1 MPQATQPYKRSLS
14 GSVGAGVKSVLGSN
28 GRTYYVLVHKVTSK
42 YHKAGESQPIIVD
55 QIEIGRGSQCQVRFD
70 DSFTTVSRRHAAIV
84 RDGDNWKL
92 VQLSTTNS
100 TYLNGHHV
108 HKEWYLQNGDEIQLS
123 TNGPKLGFIIPEGD
137 KGKVSS
143 IGLTARLN
151 LFRKQALRPY
161 KTALTI
167 LGCVLLLA
175 LGGLVWSLI
184 RNYQTDKKLVAAVER
199 SDSLRLAND
208 AKIARLNDSIKQM
221 GIKADSLSSQLN
233 KMKTDNEKLKK
244 SIGGLRAQMKRMVGP
259 SSAELKEYAP
269 YVYFVISSS
278 LEITLPDGGGIYNI
292 DCSSSGLSWYGTGF
306 LLDDGTFVTARHV
319 EEHWYFWNDGDG
331 VKDTFFEMNR
341 IVENGGRVVA
351 HFIAASSSG
360 DVFEFTSRQVRCS
373 RAKDSHDT
381 YNSDGGV
388 VRVSLARSDDTDCAT
403 VRTSMKG
410 GLKYDVDASR
420 NLKANTNLTIIGFPY
435 GLGVQQFGNISPIN
449 AKATVAR
456 DGLHKGMIVTTATGS
471 EHGNSGG
478 PVFYMNNSGKLV
490 VIGIVSAGI
499 GNNTGLMVPIA
510 AIR

>member
-1 MPQATQPYKRSLS
+1 MPQSTQPYKRSLS
-14 GSVGAGVKSVLGSN
+14 GSVGAGMKSVLGGN
-28 GRTYYVLVHKVTSK
+28 GRTYYVLVHKMTSR

-123 TNGPKLGFIIPEGD
+123 TNGPKLGFIIPEGE

-175 LGGLVWSLI
+175 LGGLGWSLI

-199 SDSLRLAND
+199 SDSLRLANES
-208 AKIARLNDSIKQM
+208 KIDRLNDSIKRM
-221 GIKADSLSSQLN
+221 GIRADSLNSQLN
-233 KMKTDNEKLKK
+233 KMKTDNENLKK

-269 YVYFVISSS
+269 YVFFVISSS
-278 LEITLPDGGGIYNI
+278 LEITRPNGEIYNI
-292 DCSSSGLSWYGTGF
+292 DCSSSGLAWFGTGF
-306 LLDDGTFVTARHV
+306 LLEDGTFVTARHV
-319 EEHWYFWNDGDG
+319 VEPWYFWNDGGG
-331 VKDTFFEMNR
+331 VQETFLEMNA

-351 HFIAASSSG
+351 RFVAASSSG
-360 DVFEFTSRQVRCS
+360 EVFEFTSNQVRCS
-373 RAKDSHDT
+373 RAKDQHDSYST
-381 YNSDGGV
+381 ESGTI
-388 VRVSLARSDDTDCAT
+388 RVSLARCNDTDIAT
-403 VRTSMKG
+403 VRTSMRG
-410 GLKYDVDASR
+410 GLKYDPEMSR

-456 DGLHKGMIVTTATGS
+456 DGLHNGMIVTTATGS

-490 VIGIVSAGI
+490 VIGTVSAGI

-510 AIR
+510 AMR

>member
-306 LLDDGTFVTARHV
+306 LLDDGTFVTARSLGISGTMAM
-319 EEHWYFWNDGDG
+319 EL
-331 VKDTFFEMNR
+331 R
-341 IVENGGRVVA
+341 IP
-351 HFIAASSSG
+351 
-360 DVFEFTSRQVRCS
+360 
-373 RAKDSHDT
+373 
-381 YNSDGGV
+381 
-388 VRVSLARSDDTDCAT
+388 SLR
-403 VRTSMKG
+403 
-410 GLKYDVDASR
+410 
-420 NLKANTNLTIIGFPY
+420 
-435 GLGVQQFGNISPIN
+435 
-449 AKATVAR
+449 
-456 DGLHKGMIVTTATGS
+456 
-471 EHGNSGG
+471 
-478 PVFYMNNSGKLV
+478 
-490 VIGIVSAGI
+490 
-499 GNNTGLMVPIA
+499 
-510 AIR
+510 

>member
-1 MPQATQPYKRSLS
+1 MAQSTQPYKRSLS
-14 GSVGAGVKSVLGSN
+14 GSVGAGMKSVFGGS
-28 GRTYYVLVHKVTSK
+28 GRTYYCLVHKVTSK

-84 RDGDNWKL
+84 KDGDNWKL

-137 KGKVSS
+137 KGRVSS

-175 LGGLVWSLI
+175 LGGLTWSLI
-184 RNYQTDKKLVAAVER
+184 QNHQLDKRLAKAVVT
-199 SDSLRLAND
+199 SDSLQTVNN
-208 AKIARLNDSIKQM
+208 AKIARLNDSIKEM
-221 GIKADSLSSQLN
+221 GLRTDSLNSQLN
-233 KMKTDNEKLKK
+233 KMQVDNEKLKR
-244 SIGGLRAQMKRMVGP
+244 SIGGLRAQMKKMVGP

-269 YVYFVISSS
+269 YVFFVMSSS
-278 LEITLPDGGGIYNI
+278 IEIHRPDGVVYNI
-292 DCSSSGLSWYGTGF
+292 DCQSSGLAWYGTGF
-306 LLDDGTFVTARHV
+306 LLEDGTFVTARHV
-319 EEHWYFWNDGDG
+319 VEPWYFWNDGGG
-331 VKDTFFEMNR
+331 VQETFLEMNT
-341 IVENGGRVVA
+341 IVENGGKIVA

-360 DVFEFTSRQVRCS
+360 EVFEFTSNQVRS
-373 RAKDSHDT
+373 RHDKDHHDT
-381 YNSDGGV
+381 FISEDGA
-388 VRVSLARSDDTDCAT
+388 VRVSLASCNDTDCAT
-403 VRTSMKG
+403 VRTNLRG
-410 GLKYDVDASR
+410 GLKYDADMSR

-435 GLGVQQFGNISPIN
+435 GLGVQQFGNVSPLN

-456 DGLHKGMIVTTATGS
+456 DGLHNGMIVTTATGS